1 MERQKLPKEILSIQ
15 FLVLFSYSS
24 LAVLTLLPLFFEHL
38 GGSPRKIGFLVGL
51 FSLAA
56 FLSRPFAGW
65 ILSRLDS
72 RRVLLVGLL
81 VVTLTT
87 VSYFFIHSLNWVI
100 FLIRIVHGVGFSFF
114 ILAAL
119 LIAIF
124 LVPAERRAY
133 AIGVVSTGFMIPLL
147 FLPYLGEQI
156 IEKQGFFLF
165 FLTAFLLT
173 LVPLIY
179 TMCIKFRPTLQRQE
193 MSLNSAGLLSLIRR
207 KRVFLIYI
215 LTFIFEVGLSSSF
228 SFVPLLANRG
238 SPMKAG
244 YFFTTLGLTA
254 VVMRLY
260 GGKKL
265 RFWGKPGLLVPAF
278 GFLVAG
284 ECLVYFSHT
293 NLLLGFTGFIWGL
306 GVGVLYPHLTAM
318 MVEGVSVPE
327 KAKVL
332 SLFASSVDLGFA
344 VGPIAF
350 GWLSQPIGLRNTFL
364 VFAGLILVSSAILL
378 FVGKTSLF
386 QRIHEEKG

>member
-1 MERQKLPKEILSIQ
+1 MEHKKLPKGILSIQ

-24 LAVLTLLPLFFEHL
+24 LAVLTLLPLFFAHL

-65 ILSRLDS
+65 ILSRFDS
-72 RRVLLVGLL
+72 HRILLLGLL
-81 VVTLTT
+81 VITLTT
-87 VSYFFIHSLNWVI
+87 VSYFFIQSLNWAI
-100 FLIRIVHGVGFSFF
+100 FLVRIVHGVGFSFF

-165 FLTAFLLT
+165 FLTASFLT
-173 LVPLIY
+173 LIPLVY
-179 TMCIKFRPTLQRQE
+179 AMCIKFKPALQQQETALKGAGFLRLFRRQR
-193 MSLNSAGLLSLIRR
+193 I
-207 KRVFLIYI
+207 FLIYM
-215 LTFIFEVGLSSSF
+215 LTFVFEVGLSASF
-228 SFVPLLANRG
+228 SFVPLLAHRR

-244 YFFTTLGLTA
+244 YFFTALGTTA

-260 GGKKL
+260 GGRKL
-265 RFWGKPGLLVPAF
+265 KFWGRPGLLIPAF

-284 ECLVYFSHT
+284 ECLVYFSQT
-293 NLLLGFTGFIWGL
+293 NFLLGFTGFIWGL
-306 GVGVLYPHLTAM
+306 GIGVLYPHLTAM

-332 SLFASSVDLGFA
+332 GLFASSVDLGFA

-350 GWLSQPIGLRNTFL
+350 GWVSQSIGLRNTFL
-364 VFAGLILVSSAILL
+364 VFAGLILVSASVLLSA
-378 FVGKTSLF
+378 GRRSLF
-386 QRIHEEKG
+386 HRIQEEG

>member
-1 MERQKLPKEILSIQ
+1 MERQKLPREILSIQ

-38 GGSPRKIGFLVGL
+38 GGNPREIGFLVGL

-65 ILSRLDS
+65 ILSRFDS
-72 RRVLLVGLL
+72 QRVLLIGLL

-87 VSYFFIHSLNWVI
+87 VSYFFIQSLNWAI

-124 LVPAERRAY
+124 LVPPEQRAY

-156 IEKQGFFLF
+156 IEKQGYFLF
-165 FLTAFLLT
+165 FLTASFLT

-179 TMCIKFRPTLQRQE
+179 AICIKFRSTLQRQE
-193 MSLNSAGLLSLIRR
+193 MALKSASFLSLMRR
-207 KRVFLIYI
+207 KRIFLIYM
-215 LTFIFEVGLSSSF
+215 LTFLFEVGLSASF
-228 SFVPLLANRG
+228 SFVPLLAHRG

-260 GGKKL
+260 GGRKL
-265 RFWGKPGLLVPAF
+265 QFWGKPWLLVPAF

-284 ECLVYFSHT
+284 ECLVYFSQT
-293 NLLLGFTGFIWGL
+293 NFFLGFTGFIWGI
-306 GVGVLYPHLTAM
+306 GVGILYPHLTAM
-318 MVEGVSVPE
+318 MVEGVSVQE

-332 SLFASSVDLGFA
+332 GLFASSVDLGFA

-350 GWLSQPIGLRNTFL
+350 GWVSQSMGLRNTFL
-364 VFAGLILVSSAILL
+364 IFAGLILVSSAVLL
-378 FVGKTSLF
+378 YAGKTSLF
-386 QRIHEEKG
+386 QRIQEEV

>member
-1 MERQKLPKEILSIQ
+1 MKQEKLPKEVLSIQ

-24 LAVLTLLPLFFEHL
+24 LAVLTLLPLFFEQL

-65 ILSRLDS
+65 ILSRVNSS
-72 RRVLLVGLL
+72 RILLIGLL

-87 VSYFFIHSLNWVI
+87 VSYFFIESLNWAI

-124 LVPAERRAY
+124 LVPAEQRAY

-156 IEKQGFFLF
+156 IEKRGFFLF
-165 FLTAFLLT
+165 FLTAAFLT
-173 LVPLIY
+173 LIPLVY
-179 TMCIKFRPTLQRQE
+179 AMCVKFKPTRQRQE
-193 MSLNSAGLLSLIRR
+193 TALRSVGFLRLFRR
-207 KRVFLIYI
+207 KRIFLIYL
-215 LTFIFEVGLSSSF
+215 LTFIFEVGLSASF
-228 SFVPLLANRG
+228 SFVPLLAHRG

-244 YFFTTLGLTA
+244 YFFTALGSTA
-254 VVMRLY
+254 VVTRLY

-284 ECLVYFSHT
+284 ECLVFFSQT
-293 NLLLGFTGFIWGL
+293 NVLLGFTGVIWGI
-306 GVGVLYPHLTAM
+306 GTGILYPHLTAM
-318 MVEGVSVPE
+318 MVEGVSVQE

-332 SLFASSVDLGFA
+332 GLFASSVDLGFA
-344 VGPIAF
+344 AGPIAF
-350 GWLSQPIGLRNTFL
+350 GWVSQSVGLRNTFL
-364 VFAGLILVSSAILL
+364 VFACLILVLSAVLL
-378 FVGKTSLF
+378 ISGRRALF
-386 QRIHEEKG
+386 QIIQEER